1 MMQIALLWAQIVE
14 TAKIKSEPMDI
25 SEKDNDVLNLLR
37 ENARATTTEMAKTLG
52 LSRSTVQKRLERMED
67 IGMIEGYTVRLSS
80 AWLDQEV
87 KAHVSITVMPRMH
100 SAIIESMKDISG
112 VRSVYSVSG
121 PFDMIAEIAAMSV
134 RELDTIIDQLIDIKG
149 VERTVSS
156 VILSTRLK
164 R

>member
-1 MMQIALLWAQIVE
+1 MA
-14 TAKIKSEPMDI
+14 I
-25 SEKDNDVLNLLR
+25 SEKDQQVLALLR
-37 ENARATTTEMAKTLG
+37 ENARATTTELAKSLG

-67 IGMIEGYTVRLSS
+67 TGVIEGYTVQLSS
-80 AWLDQEV
+80 AYLDQEI
-87 KAHVSITVMPRMH
+87 KAHVSITVEPRMT
-100 SAIIESMKDISG
+100 SEIIEAMKPLPG
-112 VRSVYSVSG
+112 VRAIYSVSG

-134 RELDTIIDQLIDIKG
+134 RELDDIIDEIIDIKG